1 MTGPFAEFREW
12 LHSASTASRT
22 STAAAAALVIALVAW
37 LLVPSS
43 DDDPADIDT
52 VVQADGSVTTPGSIA
67 DPGVSSPGDAPE
79 SPSLGS
85 SDDPSSV
92 AAAPTGTTVANAP
105 GAADPTA
112 IAPSTGCPSPPGTAP
127 GITATQIKIAIGNT
141 EVIGPAGNDLFGIP
155 SSDYLRAEYEA
166 VIDSINRS
174 GGVACRKL
182 VADFYKINPADRA
195 SMQQQCL
202 DIAESGVFAVFDD
215 GGWGSVSPNTISCFA
230 QHRVLYLGAYFLS
243 NAHVQR
249 LFPYVFAFY
258 NYEGLYRSTAA
269 ALAGR
274 GFFQASNGFVKLGF
288 LYRDCYPE
296 AVNTYVASL
305 RNVGVTDAHIVR
317 YSLGCPSAF
326 ASPADIQ
333 QAVLTFQRNR
343 VSHVTTAYAIGDF
356 ANFTKIA
363 EQQRFRPKYGLPD
376 ETLIPISY
384 GNLRGDPRNLAGAVA
399 VTASRNGE
407 EHTPGM
413 TPSAGSARCNEIM
426 RSRGLKTVYDEPT
439 GAGNACSLLW
449 IFQAA
454 MQQAPSMER
463 TSFAQGLNRARSV
476 EVSYPQAPN
485 DFSGEKVMT
494 GGQFWRTASYVLDC
508 ECWRITDRAFQP
520 SPR

>member
-12 LHSASTASRT
+12 LHSASTASRA
-22 STAAAAALVIALVAW
+22 STAAAAAIAIALVAW

-43 DDDPADIDT
+43 DDEPAD
-52 VVQADGSVTTPGSIA
+52 VSAVAQPEGSVATAGSTAHPGAAPSVDA
-67 DPGVSSPGDAPE
+67 AEAPTLPSGGDA
-79 SPSLGS
+79 
-85 SDDPSSV
+85 SSV
-92 AAAPTGTTVANAP
+92 AAAPTSTTVPNAP
-105 GAADPTA
+105 GVTTPTPTA
-112 IAPSTGCPSPPGTAP
+112 RSTGCTSPPGPAP

-155 SSDYLRAEYEA
+155 PSEYLRAEYEA
-166 VIDSINRS
+166 VIDAINRS

-215 GGWGSVSPNTISCFA
+215 GGWGSVSPNTVTCFA

-243 NAHVQR
+243 NAQVQR

-258 NYEGLYRSTAA
+258 NYEGLYRTTAA

-274 GFFQASNGFVKLGF
+274 AFFQPSNGFVKLGF
-288 LYRDCYPE
+288 LYRDCYPD
-296 AVNTYVASL
+296 AVNAYLTAL
-305 RNVGVTDAHIVR
+305 RSVGVTEAQIIR
-317 YSLGCPSAF
+317 YNLGCPSAF

-333 QAVLTFQRNR
+333 QAVLTFQRNQ
-343 VSHVTTAYAIGDF
+343 VSHVTTAYALGDF
-356 ANFTKIA
+356 ASFTKIA

-384 GNLRGDPRNLAGAVA
+384 GNMRADPRNLAGAIA
-399 VTASRNGE
+399 ITASRNGE

-413 TPSAGSARCNEIM
+413 TPSAGSARCNGIM
-426 RSRGLKTVYDEPT
+426 TSRGLKTVYDEPT

-449 IFQAA
+449 IFQTA
-454 MQQAPSMER
+454 MQNAPSLDR

-485 DFSGEKVMT
+485 DFSGTRVMT
-494 GGQFWRTASYVLDC
+494 GGQFWRAAQYILEC
-508 ECWRITDRAFQP
+508 ECWRVTDPAFQP

>member
-12 LHSASTASRT
+12 LRSAPTTSRA
-22 STAAAAALVIALVAW
+22 STAAAAAMGIALVAW

-43 DDDPADIDT
+43 DDPADVDT
-52 VVQADGSVTTPGSIA
+52 VVQADGSATTATSTA
-67 DPGVSSPGDAPE
+67 DLGASSPVGPTRSPTVGSGGDA
-79 SPSLGS
+79 
-85 SDDPSSV
+85 SSV
-92 AAAPTGTTVANAP
+92 AAPPTGTTVPN
-105 GAADPTA
+105 PTGPA
-112 IAPSTGCPSPPGTAP
+112 TPLPTAPSTGCTSPPGTAP
-127 GITATQIKIAIGNT
+127 GISATQIKIAIGNT

-155 SSDYLRAEYEA
+155 PSDYLRAEYEA

-182 VADFYKINPADRA
+182 VASFYKINPADRA

-202 DIAESGVFAVFDD
+202 DIAESGVYAVFDD

-230 QHRVLYLGAYFLS
+230 QHRVLYLGAYFLT
-243 NAHVQR
+243 NAQVQR

-274 GFFQASNGFVKLGF
+274 GFFQPSNGFVKLGF
-288 LYRDCYPE
+288 LYRDCYPD
-296 AVNTYVASL
+296 AVNAYLTSL
-305 RNVGVTDAHIVR
+305 RSVGVTDAQIVR
-317 YSLGCPSAF
+317 FSLGCPSAF
-326 ASPADIQ
+326 ASPADLQ
-333 QAVLTFQRNR
+333 QAVLTFQRNG
-343 VSHVTTAYAIGDF
+343 VSHVTTAYALGDF

-384 GNLRGDPRNLAGAVA
+384 GSMRAEPRNLAGAIA
-399 VTASRNGE
+399 ITASRNGE

-426 RSRGLKTVYDEPT
+426 KSRGLKTVYDEPT

-454 MQQAPSMER
+454 MQHAPSVDR
-463 TSFAQGLNRARSV
+463 ASFAQGLNRARTV

-485 DFSGEKVMT
+485 DFSGTRVMT
-494 GGQFWRTASYVLDC
+494 GGQFWRAAQYLLEC
-508 ECWRITDRAFQP
+508 QCWRVVDPAFQP